1 MSQPLVVWPLIFQL
15 LNLPALENKIEALPK
30 DLCKGLNSLV
40 ILVVWEVQEHKSSC
54 VFEGSSPSIQSRLQ
68 AVKAKGSLW
77 CMSGATKFQTP
88 MA

>member
-40 ILVVWEVQEHKSSC
+40 ILVVWIL
-54 VFEGSSPSIQSRLQ
+54 EGSGTQNFLR
-68 AVKAKGSLW
+68 V
-77 CMSGATKFQTP
+77 
-88 MA
+88 